1 MPNQSLGVQVAV
13 LHEQVKELQDMR
25 GDVKT
30 ILTGVSDIK
39 VQLATLP
46 TFDKLRPLYESVQT
60 LKEKRAESKGAW
72 KVITGISACSGVIGG
87 LITKLWPSAAPH
99 VHAADSTLAKKNGHC
114 QRQSLSENRRAPGDL
129 QQSVHV
135 RLRLSVRVSA
145 LSVWLSGK
153 YSAAGGFG
161 HGCRSQFER
170 RRNFSHSRSAG
181 PYSVLRAQQAPS
193 ILETI
198 IWVILKNNFSVV
210 ATMTATA
217 GPAPAAPV
225 SRSNRYPQSLPIS
238 SKLFSAR

>member
-99 VHAADSTLAKKNGHC
+99 VHAAASTLAK
-114 QRQSLSENRRAPGDL
+114 
-129 QQSVHV
+129 
-135 RLRLSVRVSA
+135 
-145 LSVWLSGK
+145 
-153 YSAAGGFG
+153 
-161 HGCRSQFER
+161 
-170 RRNFSHSRSAG
+170 
-181 PYSVLRAQQAPS
+181 
-193 ILETI
+193 
-198 IWVILKNNFSVV
+198 
-210 ATMTATA
+210 
-217 GPAPAAPV
+217 
-225 SRSNRYPQSLPIS
+225 
-238 SKLFSAR
+238 